1 MRTTLGKVTDAT
13 VIVGSIVVGIGGVNA
28 IMNGVKNKST
38 TVIAIGALTTLIAIY
53 AFKEAMQKIQE

>member
-1 MRTTLGKVTDAT
+1 MRTLGKVTDAT

-28 IMNGVKNKST
+28 IMNGVKGKSA
-38 TVIAIGALTTLIAIY
+38 TVIAVGALTTLIAVY

>member
-28 IMNGVKNKST
+28 IMNGVKGKSA
-38 TVIAIGALTTLIAIY
+38 TVIAVGALTTLIAVY